1 MRSFSTLITFSNQ
14 APGTAF
20 LHHLLLDFSVYLVEL
35 GETGQYFAMKAMEKG
50 IMLNR
55 NKVQR

>member
-1 MRSFSTLITFSNQ
+1 MRSFSMFIIFSNQ
-14 APGTAF
+14 APGTM
-20 LHHLLLDFSVYLVEL
+20 LLYHLLLDFSVYLVEL

-55 NKVQR
+55 NKVQN